1 MIEYELVGADLGE
14 VRFALSPLNELV
26 LSLRALKD
34 PGRFPLHLPWLREV
48 DAAVAAERLD
58 LDVLLALTND
68 LLWTPDFL
76 NLRPRTPLP
85 HLDSE
90 LETVAATP
98 PTQVARGL
106 AEIHPDRLPSA
117 LAGRPA
123 AVLARIVAALRGCW
137 SACFEPHWAR
147 MRAVLEADIVH
158 RGHVI
163 VQQGLGEMFAGISQR
178 VRLEDD
184 VLQIRL
190 STHLVSYRRST
201 AGIGLTLVP
210 TLFSRNPSAPISAA
224 EAPVMFY
231 PTRGIGTLWATQP
244 VDAPR
249 ALADLI
255 GTTRTR
261 LLLLLAAPAS
271 STELAVRLGVTT
283 TAVNQHLR
291 AMRAAGILSS
301 ARHGRS
307 VLYRRS
313 DLGDRLASGFSQ
325 TELT

>member
-14 VRFALSPLNELV
+14 VRFAISPLNELV

-48 DAAVAAERLD
+48 DTAAAAGRLD
-58 LDVLLALTND
+58 LDVLLGLTNE

-85 HLDSE
+85 HLDRE

-98 PTQVARGL
+98 PAQVAKGL
-106 AEIHPDRLPSA
+106 TEIHPERHPKA
-117 LAGRPA
+117 LAGRSA
-123 AVLARIVAALRGCW
+123 DVLARIVTALSGYW
-137 SACFEPHWAR
+137 SACFEPHWPR
-147 MRAVLEADIVH
+147 MRAVLEADVVH

-163 VQQGLGEMFAGISQR
+163 VQQGLAEMFADISRR

-190 STHLVSYRRST
+190 STDLVHYRRST

-210 TLFSRNPSAPISAA
+210 TLFSRNPSAPITSA

-231 PTRGIGTLWATQP
+231 PARGIGTLWATQH
-244 VDAPR
+244 VDAPK

-261 LLLLLAAPAS
+261 LLVLLASPAS

-291 AMRAAGILSS
+291 AMRAAGLLTS

-313 DLGDRLASGFSQ
+313 DLGDRLVGGLSRAG
-325 TELT
+325 LG